1 MQIDSSEKLGKF
13 IKSLRK
19 ELGITQK
26 DLALAAGSGLRFIID
41 LEKGKITCQ
50 LGKALK
56 ILQIL
61 GVKLECIPPVD
72 LKDI

>member
-13 IKSLRK
+13 IKILRK

>member
-19 ELGITQK
+19 ALGITQK